1 MQTCFWDV
9 MIEVGFWTV
18 LAKKKLD
25 EYKLTSNELPL
36 YAKYKLAHMTD
47 KMALLCIDS
56 FSY

>member
-1 MQTCFWDV
+1 